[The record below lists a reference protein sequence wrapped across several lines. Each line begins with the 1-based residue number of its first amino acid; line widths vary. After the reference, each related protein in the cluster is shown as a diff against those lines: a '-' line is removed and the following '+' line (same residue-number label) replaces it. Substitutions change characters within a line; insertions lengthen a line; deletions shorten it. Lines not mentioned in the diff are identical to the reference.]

1 MKKVWILLWDE
12 IVLGAY
18 SSEFKAERAM
28 FRRESDDEA
37 DGKFFYYKVHESE
50 VDEE

>member
-12 IVLGAY
+12 LVLGAY

-28 FRRESDDEA
+28 FRRESDDES
-37 DGKFFYYKVHESE
+37 DGKFFYYKVHEAE
-50 VDEE
+50 IDEE